1 MRNKTV
7 ILKCL
12 FVVFLAL
19 IPSLF
24 SSLMALFNNGQN
36 VIVNYYNF
44 NLGIH
49 SALSWLMQSFQ
60 YSFPILV
67 LLFLTNELFADYG
80 FNKISIKEWSKSL
93 FRLLGLSILFSI
105 ILGVIVMLI
114 MFFYKDFNYEDLYK
128 LIGGEKNSVF
138 AFSLNLIPIILIA
151 FTEELCFRSY
161 LYINLNKIIKNKWI
175 CIVIVNL
182 LFGICHVYQGLIG
195 MIGTFFIGIIFSI
208 EFKNHKNIYT
218 ISVFH
223 ALRNIVTFILRTMV

>member
-7 ILKCL
+7 ILKCF

-24 SSLMALFNNGQN
+24 SSFMALFNNGQN
-36 VIVNYYNF
+36 IIVNYYNF

-67 LLFLTNELFADYG
+67 LLFLTNESFADYG

-105 ILGVIVMLI
+105 ILGIIVMFI
-114 MFFYKDFNYEDLYK
+114 MLFYKDFNYEDFYK
-128 LIGGEKNSVF
+128 LIGSEKNSVF
-138 AFSLNLIPIILIA
+138 AFSLNLIPIVLIA

-161 LYINLNKIIKNKWI
+161 LYINLNKIIENKWI

-182 LFGICHVYQGLIG
+182 LFGICHIYQGLIG
-195 MIGTFFIGIIFSI
+195 AIGTFFIGIIFSI

-223 ALRNIVTFILRTMV
+223 ALRNITTFILRTMV